1 MIIAIDFDGTLCQ
14 NAWPEIGAPRNG
26 VIAYA
31 KQKKRDGASL
41 ILWTNRKGERL
52 DEAVAWC
59 KTLGLEFDAVNAN
72 VPEIV
77 EKFGGDTRKVYA
89 DEYIDDKARRPEE
102 CERMTFYRRTVR
114 RGK

>member
-1 MIIAIDFDGTLCQ
+1 MIIAIDFDGTLCE

-26 VIAYA
+26 VITYA

-52 DEAVAWC
+52 EEAVAWC
-59 KTLGLEFDAVNAN
+59 KALGLEFDAVNAN

-89 DEYIDDKARRPEE
+89 DEYIDDKARRPED
-102 CERMTFYRRTVR
+102 CERMAFYRRTVR